1 MNYFLSWYS
10 EQYFL
15 ENPSL
20 VQEFHLH
27 LSHCKILDVLRDTH
41 WYKVPLD
48 LWCQKVDP
56 RVALWRW
63 VLWGCGIW
71 RMLFLML
78 FHIQVL
84 LKIFTDIAPTIFDA
98 IHINLV
104 DFDKSMSPD
113 GSKAI
118 DRDKRKV
125 KQDDVI
131 MDGASFLFFHVARY
145 FRFAFCV
152 IEFVV

>member
-1 MNYFLSWYS
+1 
-10 EQYFL
+10 
-15 ENPSL
+15 
-20 VQEFHLH
+20 
-27 LSHCKILDVLRDTH
+27 
-41 WYKVPLD
+41 
-48 LWCQKVDP
+48 
-56 RVALWRW
+56 
-63 VLWGCGIW
+63 
-71 RMLFLML
+71 MLFLML

-131 MDGASFLFFHVARY
+131 MDGASFLFFPRGKVFQVCFLCDRV
-145 FRFAFCV
+145 RSL
-152 IEFVV
+152 VV